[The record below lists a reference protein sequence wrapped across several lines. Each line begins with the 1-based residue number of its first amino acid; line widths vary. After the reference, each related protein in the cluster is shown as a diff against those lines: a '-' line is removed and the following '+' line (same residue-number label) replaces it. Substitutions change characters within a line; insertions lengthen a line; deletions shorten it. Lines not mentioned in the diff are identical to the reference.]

1 MPDWITHLGAT
12 YIAGRAVTGLGPAWL
27 PRLEGRHLLLGA
39 LLPDATRFTIILVDV
54 LDWPAIPTFTYLIPF
69 HSLLIVALLA
79 GALALV
85 LPAAG
90 GSRPAFGWL
99 MAGAAFHFLLDD
111 LEGQV
116 GCGSTTFYPVY
127 FGRPAGWSEGHFST
141 LLLLVSA
148 IALGAAWGQARQW
161 PRLRLRLER
170 RRLAAAAALLGLAL
184 LLPLPFAGW
193 MVQANAYYLGFV
205 TQPAAFEGQRVEL
218 CFSEVVAVEPVMI
231 EEFDRRFELA
241 PGPALAPGEWVSV
254 RGLYRAGLI
263 EPEVLVRHQGFAD
276 VTVSL
281 VAAVMLG
288 LILWRG
294 RFSEMF
300 ASQWR
305 AAKE

>member
-1 MPDWITHLGAT
+1 MPDWITHLGAA
-12 YIAGRAVTGLGPAWL
+12 YIAGRAATGLGPAWL
-27 PRLEGRHLLLGA
+27 PRLEARHLLLGA

-79 GALALV
+79 GAVALV
-85 LPAAG
+85 LPAAGG

-116 GCGSTTFYPVY
+116 GCGSTTFFPVY
-127 FGRPAGWSEGHFST
+127 FGRPAGWPGDGPFST

-148 IALGAAWGQARQW
+148 IALGAAWVLARQW
-161 PRLRLRLER
+161 PPLRLCLDR
-170 RRLAAAAALLGLAL
+170 RRWAAAAALIGLAL
-184 LLPLPFAGW
+184 LLPLPFAGR
-193 MVQANAYYLGFV
+193 MVRANAYYLGFV
-205 TQPAAFEGQRVEL
+205 THPAAFEGQPVEL
-218 CFSEVVAVEPVMI
+218 CYSEVISAEPVII

-241 PGPALAPGEWVSV
+241 PGPALAPGEWVSL

-263 EPEVLVRHQGFAD
+263 EPEMIVRHPGFAD

-288 LILWRG
+288 LILLRG
-294 RFSEMF
+294 RYS
-300 ASQWR
+300 APSP
-305 AAKE
+305 